1 MCPCPQTSY
10 WFGLTLGR
18 WRWYL
23 KKETQ
28 SYRILSR
35 ELIPLN
41 FSLQTWLLYRRG
53 SHCQAWDTVGV
64 CLGLINL
71 LNLCSFSLIL
81 TLSVSYF
88 KMPLIIIFSQYLT
101 YQNMALTTSLNFF
114 LSSPCSKHSPRA
126 ISTKN
131 SFNTLNILIHS
142 KFTQF
147 FPEEWNGSSAHLSS
161 PFGVWKTPLSQNI
174 QYSPLIPPSQFLFLL
189 LFD

>member
-23 KKETQ
+23 KKETL

-35 ELIPLN
+35 ELIPPN

-71 LNLCSFSLIL
+71 LNLCPFSLIL

-88 KMPLIIIFSQYLT
+88 KMLFIIIFSQYLT
-101 YQNMALTTSLNFF
+101 YQNMALTTSLNSF
-114 LSSPCSKHSPRA
+114 LSPLHTVNTHPGQAQQKAASIPSTCWYIPNSHS
-126 ISTKN
+126 SFLKN
-131 SFNTLNILIHS
+131 GMVTWLIY
-142 KFTQF
+142 
-147 FPEEWNGSSAHLSS
+147 HLHLVSERH
-161 PFGVWKTPLSQNI
+161 L
-174 QYSPLIPPSQFLFLL
+174 
-189 LFD
+189 